1 MRYLTI
7 GDPSNCTY
15 LKSNK
20 PNTVVKRGIMLT
32 QGINHYP
39 ADLSVNKYPV
49 PFTRW
54 RFVQQIALSTLPT
67 TKFWAMMG
75 AYVY

>member
-1 MRYLTI
+1 
-7 GDPSNCTY
+7 
-15 LKSNK
+15 
-20 PNTVVKRGIMLT
+20 MLT

-75 AYVY
+75 AYIYLDTAISTISTYGCLTKSC